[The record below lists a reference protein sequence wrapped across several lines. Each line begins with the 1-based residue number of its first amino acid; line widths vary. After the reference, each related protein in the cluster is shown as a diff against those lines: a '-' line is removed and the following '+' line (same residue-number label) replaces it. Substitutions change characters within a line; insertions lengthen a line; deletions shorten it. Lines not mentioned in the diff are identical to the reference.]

1 MAPAGRLSQW
11 RVKMLN
17 FEIGWRQLEDISQ
30 ELGATNKQV
39 KFALGRAL
47 RRTEATLRRMSA
59 KGLTRVLQLRTM
71 GSMRKRLKSIKL
83 RKTGLDNGD
92 GVGLWYGLNAIPVS
106 SFKGRP
112 RKTEGGAEF
121 RGQKYDGAFVAKSKI
136 KGKQTIFKRKT
147 DKPLPITEQLHDIED
162 KAIVFIE
169 DEVFDQIEEIFWQHF
184 KRDLQARVKF
194 KVGAY

>member
-1 MAPAGRLSQW
+1 
-11 RVKMLN
+11 MLH
-17 FEIGWRQLEDISQ
+17 FDIGWRQLEDISQ
-30 ELGATNKQV
+30 ELGATNNQV
-39 KFALGRAL
+39 KFALSRAL

-71 GSMRKRLKSIKL
+71 GSMRKRLKSIKM
-83 RKTGLDNGD
+83 RKFGLNAGD
-92 GVGLWYGLNAIPVS
+92 GVGLWYGLNEIPVS

-121 RGQKYDGAFVAKSKI
+121 RGQNYEGAFVAKSKF
-136 KGKQTIFKRKT
+136 KGKQTIFRRAT
-147 DKPLPITEQLHDIED
+147 EKPLPITEQLHKIED

-169 DEVFDQIEEIFWQHF
+169 DEVFDQIEKIFWQHF
-184 KRDLQARVKF
+184 RRDLQARVKF